1 MKNNIKYWIGP
12 MSKNVVDSVIGFDGY
27 FGFIPSRRQV
37 DYQGGYVNDWTT
49 GEFSTYVDGRVP
61 IERDHGGAGQGFKDD
76 DGYESYLHDSAYF
89 DIIHIDPWKKYQK
102 FDDGLE
108 ETIPTMSHIYNNNSD
123 VKFEVGTDEAI
134 RKFTTS
140 ELKILLNTLSKK
152 PFFSNIEYAVVQSG
166 VGLDL
171 GKQINTGKFDPQ
183 RLEDMIRVCKEYNV
197 KSKEHNGDY
206 LSEKDYRNRFDIGL
220 DSINIAPEF
229 GQIETKC
236 YLDEMGHDIEDYFQ
250 ICYDSK
256 RWEKW
261 VNDEFI
267 PQDNKKQLIEI
278 CGHYVFS
285 EDSFKGIKPNI
296 DEKIQQKLREKLRR
310 LSET

>member
-1 MKNNIKYWIGP
+1 MNIITEQMLYEDKGGKNLHLEHIEDEILNYG
-12 MSKNVVDSVIGFDGY
+12 
-27 FGFIPSRRQV
+27 
-37 DYQGGYVNDWTT
+37 
-49 GEFSTYVDGRVP
+49 VDGGRAS
-61 IERDHGGAGQGFKDD
+61 INFIQSLRDMFAGATRSSINMTVKWDGAPAIFAGVDPEDNKFFVGKKSVFNVEPQLYKTNADIDKYTSGDLNAKFKV
-76 DGYESYLHDSAYF
+76 A
-89 DIIHIDPWKKYQK
+89 
-102 FDDGLE
+102 LE
-108 ETIPTMSHIYNNNSD
+108 EFPKLGIKGVIQGDLMFTND
-123 VKFEVGTDEAI
+123 VGTQ
-134 RKFTTS
+134 
-140 ELKILLNTLSKK
+140 KIDGIDYYTFQPNT
-152 PFFSNIEYAVVQSG
+152 IVYAAAKDS
-166 VGLDL
+166 DL
-171 GKQINTGKFDPQ
+171 GKQINTGKFNPQ
-183 RLEDMIRVCKEYNV
+183 RLEKMIKVCKEYGL

-206 LSEKDYRNRFDIGL
+206 LSEKDYKDRFDIGL

-285 EDSFKGIKPNI
+285 EDSFKSIKPNI